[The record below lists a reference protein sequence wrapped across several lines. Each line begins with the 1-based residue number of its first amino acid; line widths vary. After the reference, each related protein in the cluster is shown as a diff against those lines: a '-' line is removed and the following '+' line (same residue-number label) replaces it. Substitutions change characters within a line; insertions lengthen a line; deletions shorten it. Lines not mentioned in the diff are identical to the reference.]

1 MEKKT
6 FRHGRNHIRRH
17 IRNSLKNG
25 KNSAPLI
32 KLLTECGVGEKLIIL
47 RVNAGLNAKRRLA
60 HLGIIPGVI
69 TIKKKAAPFRG
80 PIEILVKGSS
90 LVIGRGLANKIIVK
104 SIDS

>member
-1 MEKKT
+1 MDKKS
-6 FRHGRNHIRRH
+6 FHHGRNHIRRH
-17 IRNSLKNG
+17 IRNSHRKG

-32 KLLTECGVGEKLIIL
+32 RLLTECTVGEKLIIL

-60 HLGIIPGVI
+60 HLGIVPGVK

-80 PIEILVKGSS
+80 PIELLVKGSS
-90 LVIGRGLANKIIVK
+90 LVIGRGLAAKIIVK